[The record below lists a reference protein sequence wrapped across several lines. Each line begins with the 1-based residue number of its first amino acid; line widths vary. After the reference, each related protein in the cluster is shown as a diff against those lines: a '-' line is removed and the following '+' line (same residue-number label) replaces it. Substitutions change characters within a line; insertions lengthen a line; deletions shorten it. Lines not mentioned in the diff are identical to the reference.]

1 MLPRPIDD
9 PRYYDDKILTAEE
22 ILQWFD
28 LCDAVWVYDSTDLK
42 APHAELTSGKCSNGF
57 FDCMRVL
64 CNPKLCEILAR
75 QLVRKL
81 KEAGIEK
88 VDWVIGSP
96 YAAITFSHE
105 VAKGFN
111 AIHGFTEKDPKII
124 PTDFPGRKRMLWKR
138 MQIPKDA
145 IVLQAEELITTSG
158 TFKEVRR
165 AVEQGNYE
173 PINWLSVVGTLVH
186 RPSKLPVD
194 YDGIEI
200 VSLVEVEVWAVE
212 QENCSLC
219 KIGSPRYRPKG
230 NWKKLTGKV

>member
-1 MLPRPIDD
+1 MLPTFIDD
-9 PRYYDDKILTAEE
+9 PRHYDDKILSAEE
-22 ILQWFD
+22 ILAWFD
-28 LCDAVWVYDSTDLK
+28 VYDAVWVYDSTDPK
-42 APHAELTSGKCSNGF
+42 APHAELSRGKCSNGF

-64 CNPKLCEILAR
+64 CNPKLCEILAL

-111 AIHGFTEKDPKII
+111 AVHAFTEKDPIII
-124 PTDFPGRKRMLWKR
+124 PTAPERKKMLWQG

-145 IVLQAEELITTSG
+145 IVLQAEELITTNG
-158 TFKEVRR
+158 TFKEVRW
-165 AVEQGNYE
+165 AVEKGNYE
-173 PINWLSVVGTLVH
+173 PIKWLPVVGTLVH
-186 RPSKLPVD
+186 RPPKLPVS

-200 VSLVEVEVWAVE
+200 VSLIEVEVWAVE
-212 QENCSLC
+212 QRDCPLC
-219 KIGSPRYRPKG
+219 KIGSPRYRPKE
-230 NWKKLTGKV
+230 NWKKLTGKA

>member
-1 MLPRPIDD
+1 MLPRLIDD
-9 PRYYDDKILTAEE
+9 PRHYDDKVLTAEE
-22 ILQWFD
+22 ILRWFNVY
-28 LCDAVWVYDSTDLK
+28 DAVWVYDSNEPK
-42 APHAELTSGKCSNGF
+42 ASHAELTSGKCSNGF

-64 CNPKLCEILAR
+64 CNPKLCEILAF

-111 AIHGFTEKDPKII
+111 ATHAFAEKDPKVI
-124 PTDFPGRKRMLWKR
+124 PTNPKRKGMLWQR

-145 IVLQAEELITTSG
+145 IVLQAEKLITTSG

-173 PINWLSVVGTLVH
+173 PVNWLSIVGTLVH
-186 RPSKLPVD
+186 RPSKLPVS

-212 QENCSLC
+212 QKDCPLC
-219 KIGSPRYRPKG
+219 KIGSPRYRPKD
-230 NWKKLTGKV
+230 NWKKLTGVA

>member
-1 MLPRPIDD
+1 MICFINNPRF
-9 PRYYDDKILTAEE
+9 YDDKVLTVEE
-22 ILQWFD
+22 ILEWFN
-28 LCDAVWVYDSTDLK
+28 LCDAVWVYDSTNPK

-64 CNPKLCEILAR
+64 CNPKLCEILAC

-81 KEAGIEK
+81 KEAGIGK

-105 VAKGFN
+105 VAKGFD
-111 AIHGFTEKDPKII
+111 AIHAFPEKDPFEIDGK
-124 PTDFPGRKRMLWKR
+124 KMLWRR

-145 IVLQAEELITTSG
+145 TVLQVEELITTSA

-173 PINWLSVVGTLVH
+173 PVKWLPVVGALVH
-186 RPSKLPVD
+186 RPPKLPVN

-212 QENCSLC
+212 QKDCPLC
-219 KIGSPRYRPKG
+219 KVGSPRYRPKS
-230 NWKKLTGKV
+230 NWAKLTGKA